1 VAVERIACLSFT
13 TADAARLAAFY
24 EATLGFQRLGV
35 EERDGAGFG
44 RLMGLRSARARA
56 QLLRLGTETLELLE
70 FSTPGLPYPAERS
83 GNDPFFQHIAIVVT
97 DMQAA
102 YARLRASTGWTAIT
116 SPAPQLLPASS
127 GGVSAFKFRDPEGH
141 PLELLQFPP
150 SREPSIW
157 SAKPRDT
164 LFLGVD
170 HSAIVVADTARSIE
184 FYQGLLG
191 MSVAYRSLNRGVE
204 QDRLDGLHD
213 AVVEVTGL
221 APRMNQPPRLEL
233 LCYRAPAAR
242 NVRPAPFGCNDIAST
257 RIVFEVDD
265 FSATLDRL
273 AGAAMTS
280 VGGEVGAPEG
290 SGAAALLRDPDAHA
304 LLLRSALPAGK

>member
-1 VAVERIACLSFT
+1 MAVERIACLSFT

-24 EATLGFQRLGV
+24 EAALGFERVGM
-35 EERDGAGFG
+35 EERDGASFA
-44 RLMGLRSARARA
+44 RLMGLSSARARA
-56 QLLRLGTETLELLE
+56 QLLRIGTQTLELLE
-70 FSTPGLPYPAERS
+70 FSSAGLPYPVERS

-116 SPAPQLLPASS
+116 SPAPQLLPPTS

-150 SREPSIW
+150 AREPSFW

-170 HSAIVVADTARSIE
+170 HSAIVVADTARSIA

-221 APRMNQPPRLEL
+221 APRINQPPRLEL

-242 NVRPAPFGCNDIAST
+242 NVRSAPFGCADIAST
-257 RIVFEVDD
+257 RVVFEVDD

-273 AGAAMTS
+273 AGAAVTF
-280 VGGEVGAPEG
+280 VGREVGTPES
-290 SGAAALLRDPDAHA
+290 SGAALLRDPDAHA
-304 LLLRSALPAGK
+304 LLLRGVPQLGK